1 MTKIIAMLRGT
12 CVALA
17 IAAGFAAAG
26 VDAQTFP
33 AKPVRL
39 IVPFP
44 PGGATD
50 IVARMLSQKLQDIWG
65 QTVVIEYKPG
75 AGTVIGTDA
84 VAKSAP
90 DGYTL
95 GIVITAHMI
104 NPSLRPDLPFDTVR
118 DLAGVTTVSMSHI
131 VLVATKLLAANT
143 LPEVIDL
150 ARKNPGSL
158 SYASPG
164 AGTAMHLA
172 GELLKARAGIE
183 MTHVP
188 YRGGAS
194 AYPDVITGRVQLQ
207 FDPLYAMMENIT
219 SGQVKPIAIT
229 SPARAAAAPDIP
241 TIAETYPDFSVL
253 SITGVVVPRA
263 TPRELVRKISADIN
277 AVLRQPD
284 LRRRM
289 SEVGMEPAGNTPE
302 EFDAFIAREIAKWA
316 PVVRAAALTAD

>member
-1 MTKIIAMLRGT
+1 MKG
-12 CVALA
+12 LA
-17 IAAGFAAAG
+17 IARGTLLALAFVAGLAATGAG
-26 VDAQTFP
+26 AETFP

-50 IVARMLSQKLQDIWG
+50 IVARLLSQKLQDIWG
-65 QTVVIEYKPG
+65 QTVVVEYKPG

-95 GIVITAHMI
+95 GTVITAHMI

-118 DLAGVTTVSMSHI
+118 DLAGVTTVSVSHI
-131 VLVATKLLAANT
+131 VLAATNLLAANT
-143 LPEVIDL
+143 LRDVVEL

-172 GELLKARAGIE
+172 GELLKVRAGIE
-183 MTHVP
+183 LTHVP
-188 YRGGAS
+188 YRGGAA
-194 AYPDVITGRVQLQ
+194 AYPDLITGRVQLQ
-207 FDPLYAMMENIT
+207 FDPLYAMMQNIT

-229 SPARAAAAPDIP
+229 SPERADVAPDIP
-241 TIAETYPDFSVL
+241 TVAETFPDFSVL

-263 TPRELVRKISADIN
+263 TPRELVHKISADIN
-277 AVLRQPD
+277 TVLKQPD

-302 EFDAFIAREIAKWA
+302 QFDAFIGREIAKWA
-316 PVVRAAALTAD
+316 PVVQAASLRPD